1 MITIDNL
8 AELGANVGEG
18 VARCMGKEDFYLKLV
33 NMVVADDGYERL
45 KAAIEAHDLDEGF
58 ERAHALKGA
67 VSNVSLTP
75 LLEPISKMTELL
87 RDRSDIDY
95 SDLVNK
101 MFEELDKLRA
111 L

>member
-45 KAAIEAHDLDEGF
+45 KAAIEAHDLD
-58 ERAHALKGA
+58 
-67 VSNVSLTP
+67 
-75 LLEPISKMTELL
+75 
-87 RDRSDIDY
+87 
-95 SDLVNK
+95 
-101 MFEELDKLRA
+101 
-111 L
+111 

>member
-8 AELGANVGEG
+8 AELGADVEDG

-33 NMVVADDGYERL
+33 NMVLADDGYERL
-45 KAAIEAHDLDEGF
+45 KAALEAHDLDEAF
-58 ERAHALKGA
+58 ERAHALKGTIA
-67 VSNVSLTP
+67 NVSLTP
-75 LLEPISKMTELL
+75 LLEPISAMTEQL
-87 RDRSDIDY
+87 RNRNDIDY
-95 SDLVNK
+95 SDLLDK

>member
-8 AELGANVGEG
+8 AELGANVEEG

-45 KAAIEAHDLDEGF
+45 KAAIEAHDLEEGF

-75 LLEPISKMTELL
+75 LLEPISEMTELL

>member
-33 NMVVADDGYERL
+33 NMVVADDGYEHL

-75 LLEPISKMTELL
+75 LLEPISEMTELL
-87 RDRSDIDY
+87 RNRSDIDY

>member
-45 KAAIEAHDLDEGF
+45 KAAIEAHDLEEGF

-75 LLEPISKMTELL
+75 LLEPISEMTELL

-101 MFEELDKLRA
+101 MFEELDKRRA

>member
-33 NMVVADDGYERL
+33 NMVVADDGYECL
-45 KAAIEAHDLDEGF
+45 KAAIEAHDLEEGF

-75 LLEPISKMTELL
+75 LLEPISEMTELL

>member
-75 LLEPISKMTELL
+75 LLTVS
-87 RDRSDIDY
+87 S
-95 SDLVNK
+95 S
-101 MFEELDKLRA
+101 
-111 L
+111 

>member
-45 KAAIEAHDLDEGF
+45 KAAIEAHDLEEGF

-75 LLEPISKMTELL
+75 LLEPISEMTELL
-87 RDRSDIDY
+87 RNRSDIDY

>member
-8 AELGANVGEG
+8 AELGADVEDG

-45 KAAIEAHDLDEGF
+45 KAALEAHDLDEAF
-58 ERAHALKGA
+58 ERAHALKGTIA
-67 VSNVSLTP
+67 NVSLTP
-75 LLEPISKMTELL
+75 LLEPISAMTEQL
-87 RDRSDIDY
+87 RNRNDIDY
-95 SDLVNK
+95 SDLLDK

>member
-75 LLEPISKMTELL
+75 LLEPISEMTELL
-87 RDRSDIDY
+87 RNRSDIDY

>member
-8 AELGANVGEG
+8 AELGADVEDG

-45 KAAIEAHDLDEGF
+45 KAALEAHDLDEAF
-58 ERAHALKGA
+58 ERAHALKGTIA
-67 VSNVSLTP
+67 NVSLTP
-75 LLEPISKMTELL
+75 LLEPISAITEQL
-87 RDRSDIDY
+87 RNRSDVDY
-95 SDLVNK
+95 SGLVDK

>member
-58 ERAHALKGA
+58 ERAHALKGVFA
-67 VSNVSLTP
+67 NLSLTP
-75 LLEPISKMTELL
+75 LTRPVSEMTELL
-87 RDRSDIDY
+87 RARTDTDY
-95 SDLVNK
+95 SQLLAEALEQ
-101 MFEELDKLRA
+101 FDKLCS

>member
-8 AELGANVGEG
+8 TELGANVAEG

-45 KAAIEAHDLDEGF
+45 KAAIEAHDLDEAF

-75 LLEPISKMTELL
+75 LLEPISTMTELL

-95 SDLVNK
+95 SDFVDK

>member
-18 VARCMGKEDFYLKLV
+18 VARCMGKEDFYLKLG
-33 NMVVADDGYERL
+33 NMVVADDGYDRL
-45 KAAIEAHDLDEGF
+45 KAAIEAHDLEEGF

-75 LLEPISKMTELL
+75 LLEPISEMTELL

>member
-8 AELGANVGEG
+8 AELGANFAEG

-45 KAAIEAHDLDEGF
+45 KAAIEAHDLEEGF

-75 LLEPISKMTELL
+75 LLEPISEMTELL

>member
-1 MITIDNL
+1 MRTIDNL

-45 KAAIEAHDLDEGF
+45 KAAIEAHDLEEGF

-75 LLEPISKMTELL
+75 LLEPISEMTELL

>member
-1 MITIDNL
+1 MVTIDNL
-8 AELGANVGEG
+8 AELGADVEDG

-45 KAAIEAHDLDEGF
+45 KAALEAHDLDEAF
-58 ERAHALKGA
+58 ERAHALKGTIA
-67 VSNVSLTP
+67 NVSLTP
-75 LLEPISKMTELL
+75 LLEPISAMTEQL
-87 RDRSDIDY
+87 RNRNDIDY
-95 SDLVNK
+95 SDLLDK

>member
-8 AELGANVGEG
+8 AELGADVEDG

-45 KAAIEAHDLDEGF
+45 KAALEAHDLDEAF
-58 ERAHALKGA
+58 ERAHALKGTIA
-67 VSNVSLTP
+67 NVSLTP
-75 LLEPISKMTELL
+75 LLEPISAMTEQL
-87 RDRSDIDY
+87 RNRSDVDY
-95 SDLVNK
+95 SGLVDK

>member
-75 LLEPISKMTELL
+75 LLEPISEMTELL

>member
-75 LLEPISKMTELL
+75 LLEPISEMTELL

-101 MFEELDKLRA
+101 MFEALDKLRA

>member
-8 AELGANVGEG
+8 AELGANVEEG

-75 LLEPISKMTELL
+75 LLEPISEMTELL

>member
-45 KAAIEAHDLDEGF
+45 QAAIEAHDLEEGF

-75 LLEPISKMTELL
+75 LLEPISEMTELL

>member
-8 AELGANVGEG
+8 AELGADVEDG

-33 NMVVADDGYERL
+33 NMLVADDGYERL
-45 KAAIEAHDLDEGF
+45 KAALEAHDLDEAF
-58 ERAHALKGA
+58 ERAHALKGTIA
-67 VSNVSLTP
+67 NVSLTP
-75 LLEPISKMTELL
+75 LLEPISAMTEQL
-87 RDRSDIDY
+87 RNRNDIDY
-95 SDLVNK
+95 SDLLDK

>member
-8 AELGANVGEG
+8 AELGADVEDG

-45 KAAIEAHDLDEGF
+45 KAALEAHDLDEAF
-58 ERAHALKGA
+58 ERAHALKGTIA
-67 VSNVSLTP
+67 NVSLTP
-75 LLEPISKMTELL
+75 LLEPISAMTEQL
-87 RDRSDIDY
+87 RNRNDIDY
-95 SDLVNK
+95 SDLLEK

>member
-8 AELGANVGEG
+8 AELGANVAEG

-45 KAAIEAHDLDEGF
+45 KAAIEAHDLEEGF

-75 LLEPISKMTELL
+75 LLEPISEMTELL

>member
-8 AELGANVGEG
+8 AELGADVEDG

-45 KAAIEAHDLDEGF
+45 KAALDAHDLDEAF
-58 ERAHALKGA
+58 ERAHALKGTIA
-67 VSNVSLTP
+67 NVSLTP
-75 LLEPISKMTELL
+75 LLEPISAMTEQL
-87 RDRSDIDY
+87 RNRNDIDY
-95 SDLVNK
+95 SDLLDK

>member
-45 KAAIEAHDLDEGF
+45 KAAIEAHDLEEGF

-75 LLEPISKMTELL
+75 LLEPISEMTELL

>member
-8 AELGANVGEG
+8 VELGANVGEG

-75 LLEPISKMTELL
+75 LLEPISEMTELL

>member
-8 AELGANVGEG
+8 AELGANVAEG

-33 NMVVADDGYERL
+33 NMVVADDGYDRL

-75 LLEPISKMTELL
+75 LLEPISEMTELL
-87 RDRSDIDY
+87 RNRSDVDY
-95 SDLVNK
+95 SGLVDK

>member
-45 KAAIEAHDLDEGF
+45 KAAIEAHDLEEGF

-75 LLEPISKMTELL
+75 LLEPISEMTELL

-101 MFEELDKLRA
+101 MFEELNKLRA